1 MTFCARLAPRI
12 GTALLWFGLTSH
24 GALQAQDRSPAQGS
38 VSATTSAGGQAEAE
52 ISTEPLDVQRGPV
65 APVNEA
71 QSFVIDRT
79 FSPVG
84 REFFRNFYLGW
95 LDRRTENKNALVIT
109 ENHSPKTGTAIT
121 VSLGEI
127 RVFRGGIPPYRR
139 TRLLEVVSEAVDKAY
154 DAVVAANLPAL
165 LGSADPDMAKEEI

>member
-1 MTFCARLAPRI
+1 
-12 GTALLWFGLTSH
+12 
-24 GALQAQDRSPAQGS
+24 
-38 VSATTSAGGQAEAE
+38 
-52 ISTEPLDVQRGPV
+52 
-65 APVNEA
+65 VNEA

-139 TRLLEVVSEAVDKAY
+139 TRLLEVVAEAIDKAY